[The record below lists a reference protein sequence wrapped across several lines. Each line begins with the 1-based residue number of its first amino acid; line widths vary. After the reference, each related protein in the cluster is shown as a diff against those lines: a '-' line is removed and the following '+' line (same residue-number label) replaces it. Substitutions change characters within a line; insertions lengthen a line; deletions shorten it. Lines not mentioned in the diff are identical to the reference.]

1 MSQHFSL
8 IVRVQIKLFN
18 SSLKFLITLCTHI
31 QKIIIKNNFII
42 SLAGFLNYSL
52 NLSGSPLDKTLKLK
66 NITEYNFNPND
77 ILGSILSG
85 YAAFNGEK
93 EFIKAVIKDERS
105 YKFDNFDR
113 AKNLASNN
121 KNITMTDEDFKK
133 YVDFVDI
140 LRKEE
145 K

>member
-1 MSQHFSL
+1 M
-8 IVRVQIKLFN
+8 
-18 SSLKFLITLCTHI
+18 
-31 QKIIIKNNFII
+31 NN
-42 SLAGFLNYSL
+42 
-52 NLSGSPLDKTLKLK
+52 
-66 NITEYNFNPND
+66 
-77 ILGSILSG
+77 LSG